1 MMKERVREKEK
12 VEVRVG
18 ITKDNYVLRTKTKI
32 SGFECPQEV
41 PARPS
46 GKGVLDNG

>member
-18 ITKDNYVLRTKTKI
+18 IIQDNYILRARTKI
-32 SGFECPQEV
+32 SGFGCSQEV

-46 GKGVLDNG
+46 GKVVLENR